1 VSADECDELSSNILK
16 AVDEKLRAAAKKHS
30 ELAGAV
36 EELDAH
42 K

>member
-1 VSADECDELSSNILK
+1 MK
-16 AVDEKLRAAAKKHS
+16 TVDEKLRAAAKKHS

-36 EELDAH
+36 EELNAH